1 MTDEDVAVRLTDH
14 ENEIGSL
21 KHRMYAVEENQ
32 KALTALTASVRELAA
47 DQGNMKED
55 IREIKTDVKGLTS
68 IPGKR
73 WNSLVDKL
81 DKPARRWESLLDKAL
96 WLAAGAFLA
105 WVLSGMPGVG
115 A

>member
-32 KALTALTASVRELAA
+32 KALTALTASVRELPIE
-47 DQGNMKED
+47 QGHLKSD
-55 IREIKTDVKGLTS
+55 VGEIKSDVKAM
-68 IPGKR
+68 
-73 WNSLVDKL
+73 L

>member
-32 KALTALTASVRELAA
+32 KALTALTASVRELTIE
-47 DQGNMKED
+47 QGHLKSYVG
-55 IREIKTDVKGLTS
+55 EIKSDVKAM
-68 IPGKR
+68 
-73 WNSLVDKL
+73 L

>member
-32 KALTALTASVRELAA
+32 KALTALTASVRELTIE
-47 DQGNMKED
+47 QGHLKSD
-55 IREIKTDVKGLTS
+55 VGEIKSDVK
-68 IPGKR
+68 
-73 WNSLVDKL
+73 
-81 DKPARRWESLLDKAL
+81 AMLDKAL

>member
-1 MTDEDVAVRLTDH
+1 MTNEDIAVKLTDH

-21 KHRMYAVEENQ
+21 KHRMAAVEGNQ
-32 KALTALTASVRELAA
+32 KALADLTGSVRELTIE
-47 DQGNMKED
+47 QGHLKSD
-55 IREIKTDVKGLTS
+55 VGEIKADVKAM
-68 IPGKR
+68 
-73 WNSLVDKL
+73 L

>member
-32 KALTALTASVRELAA
+32 KALTALTASARELTIE
-47 DQGNMKED
+47 QGHLKSD
-55 IREIKTDVKGLTS
+55 VGEIKSDVKAM
-68 IPGKR
+68 
-73 WNSLVDKL
+73 L

>member
-1 MTDEDVAVRLTDH
+1 MTNEDIAVMLTDH

-21 KHRMYAVEENQ
+21 KHRMAAVEGNQ
-32 KALTALTASVRELAA
+32 KALADLTGSVRELTIE
-47 DQGNMKED
+47 QGHLKSD
-55 IREIKTDVKGLTS
+55 VGEIKSDVKAM
-68 IPGKR
+68 
-73 WNSLVDKL
+73 L

>member
-1 MTDEDVAVRLTDH
+1 MTNEEVAVRLEDH
-14 ENEIGSL
+14 EHEIGSL
-21 KHRMYAVEENQ
+21 KHRMKSVEENQ
-32 KALTALTASVRELAA
+32 KALTELTTSVRELTIE
-47 DQGNMKED
+47 QGHLKTD
-55 IREIKTDVKGLTS
+55 VGEIKTDVKAM
-68 IPGKR
+68 
-73 WNSLVDKL
+73 L